1 MFCSIYL
8 IFANII
14 MNITINN
21 IVSAQSI
28 FGRNVV
34 KLCQSTGLKSFTN
47 LIGGGGKNSLQR
59 ILIRIVGDGEVLHYL
74 FSHNSLYKESLF
86 ESYSALKTQDTF
98 RTIEAPTSEIY
109 NSAGGALLVSLFI
122 SLRNR
127 ER

>member
-1 MFCSIYL
+1 
-8 IFANII
+8 

-28 FGRNVV
+28 FGRNVTKV
-34 KLCQSTGLKSFTN
+34 CQSIGLKSFTN
-47 LIGGGGKNSLQR
+47 LIGGGKNSLQR

-74 FSHNSLYKESLF
+74 FSHNSLYKKSLF
-86 ESYSALKTQDTF
+86 ESYSDLKTQDTF

-109 NSAGGALLVSLFI
+109 NSAGGALFVSLFI

>member
-1 MFCSIYL
+1 
-8 IFANII
+8 

-21 IVSAQSI
+21 IVSTQSL
-28 FGRNVV
+28 FGRNVA
-34 KLCQSTGLKSFTN
+34 KLCQSIGLKSFTN
-47 LIGGGGKNSLQR
+47 LIGGGKNSLQR
-59 ILIRIVGDGEVLHYL
+59 ILIQIVGDGEVLRYL

-86 ESYSALKTQDTF
+86 ESYSDLKTQDTF